1 MSGVQPQTNQ
11 PARDPAGN
19 LMDARTPPAEPPKV
33 TPPTPELKETPKDT
47 PQETDVSLLNAKD
60 GEPSKEGDDKPKED
74 AKAPEAYADFTAPE
88 GFEIDKD
95 AIAKVAPVFKEL
107 GLSQDQAQK
116 LVTAYAEISQAAANS
131 LMESSANEQKEWA
144 AQIKSDPEIG
154 GAKLAQTKATIYQ
167 ALDYILSK
175 ADARAFREAMD
186 YTGAGN
192 HPAFA
197 RGLFKL
203 ASLLTEAPSRDHVN
217 GNGPTKE
224 GQLAPGASERPS
236 AAKAIYPNLP

>member
-1 MSGVQPQTNQ
+1 MSGVQPPTNQ

-19 LMDARTPPAEPPKV
+19 LMDARTTPVVPTPV
-33 TPPTPELKETPKDT
+33 TPQTPGSTEKTDDT
-47 PQETDVSLLNAKD
+47 DTSLLNAKEPE
-60 GEPSKEGDDKPKED
+60 GEKKPEAEGEKKPVE
-74 AKAPEAYADFTAPE
+74 AKAPDAYADFKAPE

-95 AIAKVAPVFKEL
+95 AVAKVAPIFKEL
-107 GLSQDQAQK
+107 GLNQEGAQK
-116 LVTAYAEISQAAANS
+116 LVSAYAEISQAAANS
-131 LMESSANEQKEWA
+131 LMESSANKQKEWA
-144 AQIKSDPEIG
+144 TQIKSDPEIG
-154 GAKLAQTKATIYQ
+154 GNKLAQTKATISQ
-167 ALDYILSK
+167 ALDSILSK
-175 ADARAFREAMD
+175 ADAKAFREAMD

-224 GQLAPGASERPS
+224 GTRAPGTSERPS
-236 AAKAIYPNLP
+236 TAKAIYPNLP